1 MVRKEVNKRTS
12 KRAQWVKALTTS
24 PDSMSSV
31 PRKHVVEGGSEM
43 AIHDTDIYLEM
54 MVYLESPTYL
64 AEASFDTRSFL
75 DRI

>member
-1 MVRKEVNKRTS
+1 
-12 KRAQWVKALTTS
+12 
-24 PDSMSSV
+24 
-31 PRKHVVEGGSEM
+31 M

-64 AEASFDTRSFL
+64 AEGSFDTRSFL